1 MYLDQLIFL
10 IGLCSLL
17 AMWPVFALLKPN
29 YRTQAIII
37 LWLICSYFYVYLFGL
52 NQYREMR
59 YQKALDSH
67 QQQSQCA
74 EFIRLVK
81 FNWGR
86 KSSHE
91 TAVQFRMDEYQ
102 FIEFNADPPALKH
115 LPQMAQL
122 QHSKRYCFRYAGDI
136 KDWNG
141 RWMMTAL
148 QADQQN
154 TSMPH

>member
-1 MYLDQLIFL
+1 MYLDTALFAIAFCGLIVFGLLTYVLKIRQETQGIMVIL
-10 IGLCSLL
+10 IIAGYLY
-17 AMWPVFALLKPN
+17 A
-29 YRTQAIII
+29 
-37 LWLICSYFYVYLFGL
+37 YLFGL

-86 KSSHE
+86 KGQHE
-91 TAVQFRMDEYQ
+91 TAVQFRTDEYQ